1 MSEHLVID
9 SIMLKPFS
17 ELPTGTKAASSKKWT
32 DLVASFVVRFVG
44 VGSAACDM
52 VRYLSAHTHYDFVNF
67 IAVDQDLE
75 ALKRSQATVQVL
87 LKRTGGESA
96 VAANA
101 VAQHDFARLTDP
113 ADLDEIKQLLAGSD
127 MVYVLTDLGERSAV
141 GAALDLAQVAR
152 ATSALTMGIGL
163 QPLSSDSQER
173 LECSQY
179 GLTELEANMD
189 ALFAIDPNRL
199 LPQTSCK
206 LSDVRAEVN
215 SVALHILLGLIEP
228 CVETGYICL
237 DFSDV
242 LTVFKGRGRAAI
254 GFAQASRGILWAKG
268 RFQSIF
274 RVFCCYETSFTP
286 QDSLKNQNF
295 VVDAVKQAVRYPLL
309 EQVDLKKAS
318 GLFVNAR
325 VNRNFPIAKWEQ
337 INRERQEYFDEE
349 ADCKYGI
356 VFDDQLA
363 EDQIVISLLIA
374 GISGGDAQK
383 NDNPRA
389 ANQMDLRMRPN
400 MSAPMGGRPNHY
412 ANAIEPQKEFQLPPQ
427 VNDDGADPEMPLIF
441 RKKI

>member
-17 ELPTGTKAASSKKWT
+17 ELSTGTKAANSKKWT
-32 DLVASFVVRFVG
+32 ALAADVIVRFVG

-67 IAVDQDLE
+67 IAVDQDLA
-75 ALKRSQATVQVL
+75 ALKRSEATAQVL
-87 LKRTGGESA
+87 LKSVGSEPA

-101 VAQHDFARLTDP
+101 AAQHDFARLSEP
-113 ADLDEIKQLLAGSD
+113 ADLEEVQQLLAGSD
-127 MVYVLTDLGERSAV
+127 MVLVLVDLGDSSAV
-141 GAALDLAQVAR
+141 GAAFDLAQVAR
-152 ATSALTMGIGL
+152 ATGALTIGIGL
-163 QPLSSDSQER
+163 QPLSCDSQER
-173 LECSQY
+173 LECAQY
-179 GLTELEANMD
+179 GLTELEAKMD

-206 LSDVRAEVN
+206 LSDVRTEVN

-228 CVETGYICL
+228 CVEPGYICL

-242 LTVFKGRGRAAI
+242 LTIFKGRGRAAI
-254 GFAQASRGILWAKG
+254 GFAQASG
-268 RFQSIF
+268 
-274 RVFCCYETSFTP
+274 
-286 QDSLKNQNF
+286 DNF
-295 VVDAVKQAVRYPLL
+295 VVDAVKLAVRYPLL

-325 VNRNFPIAKWEQ
+325 VNRNFPIDKWEQ
-337 INRERQEYFDEE
+337 ISREIQEYFDEE

-356 VFDDQLA
+356 VFDDQMA
-363 EDQIVISLLIA
+363 EDQIVISILIS
-374 GISGGDAQK
+374 GISGSDAPK

-400 MSAPMGGRPNHY
+400 MSAPTGGRPNHY
-412 ANAIEPQKEFQLPPQ
+412 ANAIEPQKEFQVPPQ
-427 VNDDGADPEMPLIF
+427 VNDDGADPEMPHIF
-441 RKKI
+441 HKKV